1 MNGILLSIVS
11 GVMFG
16 LFQALN
22 RRAGRQGDVYLA
34 TFILLLVSSIV
45 LIPVAFIFE
54 DIALLRTMS
63 GLAVLYF
70 SLAALIHFFIGWTL
84 FSMSQ
89 KRVGAARTSVL
100 LGTVPVWATAIG
112 LLFFDEFLTLMT
124 FIGIMIIIA
133 GAFIVSSGGTTR
145 ADSMIEVGWRASLPG
160 LGTAVCFAGSSIFI
174 RYGLEQLPSPLL
186 GVTIGM
192 VVVTLLSGMTLL
204 IRSQSGEALP
214 ESRFFGT
221 NLWLQ
226 IIAGVLVAVATWWRW
241 IALDL
246 TPIAVVIS
254 LSRLSIPTVLLISP
268 FLVGQQLGRGQR
280 PGLVRSSRH
289 IRRSNDIDFL

>member
-226 IIAGVLVAVATWWRW
+226 IIAGGFGCGRHLVA
-241 IALDL
+241 LDR
-246 TPIAVVIS
+246 A
-254 LSRLSIPTVLLISP
+254 RLDPDRGRHFTQSAQHTDGAADLPV
-268 FLVGQQLGRGQR
+268 LGRPTAGK
-280 PGLVRSSRH
+280 RSTAGSGWVQP
-289 IRRSNDIDFL
+289 SY